1 MSDDQK
7 TILIAEDE
15 MPMLEALSSKFKAE
29 GFRVLEA
36 NDGEEALKLAEDEH
50 PHVILL
56 DILMPKLDGLEVMKK
71 IRGHSKWGEQVP
83 IMMLTNLSDPE
94 SVSIAANYHVYDFL
108 VKTDW
113 KLDDVARL
121 VKQKIHLDI

>member
-1 MSDDQK
+1 MTDDQK

-15 MPMLEALSSKFKAE
+15 LSMLDALSAKFKSE

-36 NDGEEALKLAEDEH
+36 KDGEEALKLAEDEH

-56 DILMPKLDGLEVMKK
+56 DILMPKMDGLGVMKK
-71 IRGHSKWGEQVP
+71 IRGHNKWGEQVP

-113 KLDDVARL
+113 KLDDVAML
-121 VKQKIHLDI
+121 VKQRLHLDI